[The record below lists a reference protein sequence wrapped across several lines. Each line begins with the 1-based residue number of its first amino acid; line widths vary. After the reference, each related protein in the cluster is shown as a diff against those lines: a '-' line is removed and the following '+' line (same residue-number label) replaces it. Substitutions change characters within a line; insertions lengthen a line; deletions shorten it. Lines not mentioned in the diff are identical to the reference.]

1 MAWSCSVGS
10 WLGSTSTT
18 SWQPLP
24 AASARASLTISN
36 QRFMIRS
43 RAWLLG
49 TLTVSWRSST
59 LIGRTSLNVDIQ
71 TASVTWVRRWSAT
84 RIHT

>member
-1 MAWSCSVGS
+1 
-10 WLGSTSTT
+10 
-18 SWQPLP
+18 
-24 AASARASLTISN
+24 
-36 QRFMIRS
+36 MIRS

-71 TASVTWVRRWSAT
+71 TASVSWVRR
-84 RIHT
+84 